1 MRKTDIIEHIALAT
15 DLPKDAVEDVIDSLV
30 ADIKKTL
37 KKGEVF
43 RLAGVGRFYA
53 KHRKARIGRNPATG
67 EPVSIPARTAVLF
80 RAGSD
85 LRKYLG

>member
-1 MRKTDIIEHIALAT
+1 MRKTDIIEHVALAT

-37 KKGEVF
+37 KRGEVF
-43 RLAGVGRFYA
+43 RLAGIGRFYA
-53 KHRKARIGRNPATG
+53 KPRKARIGRNPATG
-67 EPVSIPARTAVLF
+67 EPVTIAARTVVLF
-80 RAGSD
+80 RASAE